1 MSIKNVII
9 FLLCILVMLMSET
22 FGKRGKIF
30 QNADLEQRCLFNDMY
45 EDVLFDLTSPLVTDY
60 EFFVSYSLQMCICAC
75 NEKKCCGVNYQMEI
89 QRCTLMEIRA
99 PANVT
104 EFLDYENKGLFV
116 GNYVLRS

>member
-1 MSIKNVII
+1 MFYVITI
-9 FLLCILVMLMSET
+9 TLLGLFKPTL
-22 FGKRGKIF
+22 G
-30 QNADLEQRCLFNDMY
+30 QNDNDITIEQRCLFNDMY
-45 EDVLFDLTSPLVTDY
+45 DDVLFDLTSPLVTDY
-60 EFFVSYSLQMCICAC
+60 EFFISYSLQMCICAC